1 MKTFVILFVA
11 ILSEVIATSSLKYS
25 EGFTKPIP
33 SVVVAVGYGLSFY
46 LLSIA
51 LKTMPIGVAYAIWS
65 GVGLV
70 LTVIA
75 GIILWRETLDWAKV
89 TGIVFILVGIVLINV
104 FSKSAAH

>member
-1 MKTFVILFVA
+1 MKTFVILFFA

-33 SVVVAVGYGLSFY
+33 SVIVVVGYGLSFY

-89 TGIVFILVGIVLINV
+89 TGIMLILVGIVLINV

>member
-1 MKTFVILFVA
+1 MKTFVILFFA

-89 TGIVFILVGIVLINV
+89 TGIVLILAGIVLINV
-104 FSKSAAH
+104 FSKSATH